1 MPKFKATAVYYT
13 YCTVEIEAENADQ
26 AEEIA
31 KDMDGGEFTPSHENF
46 DWHINEV
53 REIK

>member
-13 YCTVEIEAENADQ
+13 YCTVEIEAENADH

-31 KDMDGGEFTPSHENF
+31 KDMDGGDFTPSNEHF
-46 DWHINEV
+46 DWHINNV
-53 REIK
+53 SEIE